1 MRLRILS
8 ILAFLIFVC
17 ALFSGCTSPSHT
29 LISDTPAPDSRGV
42 ILIPALVPL
51 TGDTK
56 AYGETEA
63 VALKQAET
71 DINHYYQSISAPYRV
86 EVNISNTNGDP
97 KITRQLAENIHDN
110 CGNVIMG
117 YFSSAE
123 LAELKPFTD
132 KNGILVISTGSTSPD
147 LAIMNDSIY
156 RLISDD
162 TSQAKAMGN
171 YLAHENIKAVLP
183 VWRDDIWGKG
193 LKNSVAKAFSRS
205 GGVMEAGIGYAP
217 GTVDFNTTLMDLDV
231 RAGALI
237 TNYGAENS
245 GIYAITFNEV
255 PAIMEAAK
263 DKPNLS
269 RIRWFGCDGNLL
281 LPVLT
286 GGSAA
291 GRFAEDTK
299 FSGTMWG
306 VFRQG
311 TDASRLN
318 AIIREKTGREP
329 DAEPLAIYDGVW
341 VITSVRALVPDAG
354 PEELKRAFVQQART
368 YNGASNL
375 LTLNDAGDRAMASY
389 DIWAV
394 KNDSGKPRW
403 VMTGQFTSQQDGG
416 AEFNWISSNLTRAL
430 PG

>member
-1 MRLRILS
+1 MRLRILPV
-8 ILAFLIFVC
+8 LALLIMVC
-17 ALFSGCTSPSHT
+17 ALCGCTSPPHT
-29 LISDTPAPDSRGV
+29 PLRDIVPPDSPGV
-42 ILIPALVPL
+42 ITIPALVPL

-71 DINHYYQSISAPYRV
+71 DINRYYQSVGAPCRV

-97 KITRQLAENIHDN
+97 KTTHQLAENIHDN
-110 CGNVIMG
+110 GGKVIIG

-132 KNGILVISTGSTSPD
+132 KNGILVIATGSTSPD
-147 LAIMNDSIY
+147 LAIVNDSIY

-162 TSQAKAMGN
+162 NSQAKAMGY
-171 YLAHENIKAVLP
+171 YLTHENIKALLP

-193 LKNSVAKAFSRS
+193 LKNSVNKAISRN
-205 GGVMEAGIGYAP
+205 GGVMEGGVGYSP
-217 GTVDFNTTLMDLDV
+217 GTVNFNTTVTDLDIQ
-231 RAGALI
+231 AGALI
-237 TNYGAENS
+237 ANYGAENS

-255 PAIMEAAK
+255 PAIMDAAK

-281 LPVLT
+281 LPGLT
-286 GGSAA
+286 GGTGAA
-291 GRFAEDTK
+291 RFAEDVK

-306 VFRQG
+306 VFMPG
-311 TDASRLN
+311 TDASQLT

-341 VITSVRALVPDAG
+341 VITSVMAMVPDAG
-354 PEELKRAFVQQART
+354 PEEMKRALVRQAHT
-368 YNGASNL
+368 YSGASNL
-375 LTLNDAGDRAMASY
+375 LMLNDAGDRSIASY

-394 KNDSGKPRW
+394 KNDTGKPGW
-403 VMTGQFTSQQDGG
+403 VLTGQFTSQPGG
-416 AEFNWISSNLTRAL
+416 GVEFNWISSNLTR
-430 PG
+430 

>member
-1 MRLRILS
+1 MRLRILPF
-8 ILAFLIFVC
+8 LALLIMVC
-17 ALFSGCTSPSHT
+17 ALFSGCTSPPHT
-29 LISDTPAPDSRGV
+29 PLKGTTAPDSTG
-42 ILIPALVPL
+42 IIIIPALVPL

-71 DINHYYQSISAPYRV
+71 DINRYYQSIGAPYHV
-86 EVNISNTNGDP
+86 EVNISDTNGDP
-97 KITRQLAENIHDN
+97 TTTRQLAEKIHETG
-110 CGNVIMG
+110 GNVIIG

-132 KNGILVISTGSTSPD
+132 QNGILVIATGSTSPD

-162 TSQAKAMGN
+162 TSQAKAMGY
-171 YLAHENIKAVLP
+171 YLAHENITAVLP

-193 LKNSVAKAFSRS
+193 LKNSVAKAISRN
-205 GGVMEAGIGYAP
+205 GGVMEDGVGYSP
-217 GTVDFNTTLMDLDV
+217 GTVNFNTTVTDLDV
-231 RAGALI
+231 QAGALI
-237 TNYGAENS
+237 ANYGAENS

-255 PAIMEAAK
+255 PAIMDAAK

-281 LPVLT
+281 LPGLT
-286 GGSAA
+286 GRAGAA
-291 GRFAEDTK
+291 RFAEDTK

-306 VFRQG
+306 VFRPG
-311 TDASRLN
+311 TDASRLT
-318 AIIREKTGREP
+318 AIIREKAGREP
-329 DAEPLAIYDGVW
+329 DAEPLAIYDGVR
-341 VITSVRALVPDAG
+341 VITSVRVLVPDAG
-354 PEELKRAFVQQART
+354 PEELKRAFVQQAHT

-394 KNDSGKPRW
+394 KNDTGKPRW
-403 VMTGQFTSQQDGG
+403 VMIGQFTSQPDGG
-416 AEFNWISSNLTRAL
+416 AEFNWVSSNLTRL
-430 PG
+430 MTG